1 MDPVIRAIAEAQQRF
16 ATLLQRA
23 ITQAPLT
30 VVQYQRYLSMQYHL
44 TRGVQGYF
52 LRAAAHPALARRRA
66 LRRFLFDFA
75 AEEEHHYLV
84 AAADLERMGLPLL
97 PEPLDVT
104 LWHAHFRAVVD
115 DWPYLRLGAAC
126 VLENLAGGTARDAT
140 RAALAAPFLTRENT
154 RFVVL
159 HLHEAQPHGE
169 QIVAALAASSPDDSE
184 IDDLATGAR
193 QATVLYLRMMEWA
206 LFPGSLAAS
215 LDAMPPSSPTD
226 ARLVPGLA
234 T

>member
-1 MDPVIRAIAEAQQRF
+1 MNALDHAVTDAQERF
-16 ATLLQRA
+16 AAMLSRA
-23 ITQAPLT
+23 LADAPLSI
-30 VVQYQRYLSMQYHL
+30 VQYQRYLSMQYHL

-52 LRAAAHPALARRRA
+52 LRAAAHPGLARRRA
-66 LRRFLFDFA
+66 LRRFLFYFA

-115 DWPYLRLGAAC
+115 EWPFLRLGAAC
-126 VLENLAGGTARDAT
+126 VLENLSGGVARDVT
-140 RAALAAPFLTRENT
+140 RAALMAPFLTRENT

-169 QIVAALAASSPDDSE
+169 QIVAALEAASPDSAE
-184 IDDLATGAR
+184 IDDIVTGAR
-193 QATVLYLRMMEWA
+193 QATVLYLRMMEWV
-206 LFPGSLAAS
+206 LFPGSLATCADAPGRTQAEAS
-215 LDAMPPSSPTD
+215 RPE
-226 ARLVPGLA
+226 LV

>member
-1 MDPVIRAIAEAQQRF
+1 MNALTHAITDAQERF
-16 ATLLQRA
+16 AALLSRA
-23 ITQAPLT
+23 LTEAPLT
-30 VVQYQRYLSMQYHL
+30 IVQYQRYLSMQYHL
-44 TRGVQGYF
+44 TRGVQSYF
-52 LRAAAHPALARRRA
+52 LRAAAHASLARRRA

-75 AEEEHHYLV
+75 AEEEHHHLV
-84 AAADLERMGLPLL
+84 AAADLERMGMPLL

-104 LWHAHFRAVVD
+104 LWHAHFRTVVD
-115 DWPYLRLGAAC
+115 EWPFLRLGAAC
-126 VLENLAGGTARDAT
+126 VLENLSGGAARDAT

-169 QIVAALAASSPDDSE
+169 QIVAALAAAAPDDAE

-193 QATVLYLRMMEWA
+193 QATVLYLRMMEWV
-206 LFPGSLAAS
+206 LFPASLAACA
-215 LDAMPPSSPTD
+215 DAPRRPQPEAS
-226 ARLVPGLA
+226 RLELV

>member
-1 MDPVIRAIAEAQQRF
+1 
-16 ATLLQRA
+16 
-23 ITQAPLT
+23 
-30 VVQYQRYLSMQYHL
+30 
-44 TRGVQGYF
+44 
-52 LRAAAHPALARRRA
+52 
-66 LRRFLFDFA
+66 
-75 AEEEHHYLV
+75 
-84 AAADLERMGLPLL
+84 L

-126 VLENLAGGTARDAT
+126 VLENLSGGVAREAT

-169 QIVAALAASSPDDSE
+169 QIVAALATSCPDE
-184 IDDLATGAR
+184 AEADDLATGAR
-193 QATVLYLRMMEWA
+193 QATVLYLRMMEWV
-206 LFPGSLAAS
+206 LFPASLAAS
-215 LDAMPPSSPTD
+215 VDAAHRRPRPDVRPRMEP
-226 ARLVPGLA
+226 A